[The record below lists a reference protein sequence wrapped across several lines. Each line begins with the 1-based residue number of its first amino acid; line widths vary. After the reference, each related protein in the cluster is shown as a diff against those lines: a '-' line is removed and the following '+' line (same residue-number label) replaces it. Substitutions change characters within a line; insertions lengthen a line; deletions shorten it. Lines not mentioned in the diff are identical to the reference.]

1 MRRRGLTLIETIA
14 SLALLSVLAV
24 AAFGWVVTS
33 QKTLAET
40 SEKVEWKR
48 AAHAALLQL
57 HDDLR
62 TGQARIWEDDV
73 LRTWPT
79 IDASGRSEVERIAF
93 RSIAPGSGS
102 VEIVYRFDRESA
114 LFTRRIDGRDRVL
127 IGRVASLA
135 IELADPQR
143 DDDVKPRL
151 IAISMASEDGLA
163 VDALVHLGAREI
175 SE

>member
-1 MRRRGLTLIETIA
+1 MRRCGLTLIETIA

-40 SEKVEWKR
+40 SESVEWKR

-62 TGQARIWEDDV
+62 IGQARIWEDDA

-79 IDASGRSEVERIAF
+79 IGESGRSEVERIAL
-93 RSIAPGSGS
+93 RSIVPGSGS
-102 VEIVYRFDRESA
+102 VEILYRFDRESA
-114 LFTRRIDGRDRVL
+114 LLTRRIDGRDRVL
-127 IGRVASLA
+127 VGRVASLTL
-135 IELADPQR
+135 ELIDPQR
-143 DDDVKPRL
+143 DDGVKPRL
-151 IAISMASEDGLA
+151 IAISMASEEGLA
-163 VDALVHLGAREI
+163 VEALLHLGAREL